1 MQQAGISPFM
11 SFFFF
16 ASPSPCFPFSRCY
29 LFSLL
34 QKEKSCSHSG
44 KDHKVGHFENRVKMH
59 WQRKMRSIKSG
70 VGRKEGR
77 KEKLVFSAH
86 GEVEFRG
93 EAAQVRLTSKQ
104 SMQRLRFS
112 PAPGLWTRQRRGM
125 LQAMEKLPLHNTVNH
140 FVHHTPKHVRWY
152 IILVLMHWT
161 PIRQIRLH
169 NIVRTRL
176 QNSQE
181 KLHEVWW
188 YMNSK
193 HELKRPLLV
202 NILSECFC
210 FFMRSKRVL
219 ERCSRGIEM
228 PTIKGRRGSTV
239 VTE

>member
-93 EAAQVRLTSKQ
+93 EAAQVRLTSKR

-140 FVHHTPKHVRWY
+140 SQTCKMVYYSRSDA
-152 IILVLMHWT
+152 L
-161 PIRQIRLH
+161 
-169 NIVRTRL
+169 
-176 QNSQE
+176 NSH
-181 KLHEVWW
+181 KT
-188 YMNSK
+188 N
-193 HELKRPLLV
+193 
-202 NILSECFC
+202 
-210 FFMRSKRVL
+210 
-219 ERCSRGIEM
+219 
-228 PTIKGRRGSTV
+228 
-239 VTE
+239 